1 MSEQSLP
8 QARPLRAAGLEE
20 PARRRVSFRGLI
32 LGFTIVQML
41 LLVSAIVLVTSMVA
55 SGSRASGREVQRELA
70 MASRL
75 EQMALQQNLFRDRW
89 ASMAELD
96 PDSLPAYAARY
107 GLVLALLPAELR
119 GTPLEERAR
128 RFASTIADA
137 SSRAGGLS
145 GPERQRL
152 EADVRRESDAI
163 AAEARRRTRVLRES
177 GFERLHQLER
187 RTAVLQ
193 RSATGIAVV
202 VAILSLGFA
211 SFISVRFVRPME
223 QLNEAVRKAI
233 PDVSGAPRL
242 PVAGHRETAT
252 LTVGYN
258 ALIDAIAEA
267 QAELR
272 RVARTDDLTS
282 MANFRAFREQI
293 EREIRRADR
302 YQHDLGLLIFD
313 LDRFK
318 RYNDTYGHQAG
329 NEALSLVAAT
339 IRGALRDGVDLPA
352 RYGGE
357 EFAALV
363 PETDAAGLHTL
374 AERIRAAIEAIPPI
388 GDRTP
393 LTVSIGGAIYPHDGG
408 DADSLFKVADARLYE
423 AKETGRNRVV
433 VPAPAPAP

>member
-1 MSEQSLP
+1 MTEQSYP
-8 QARPLRAAGLEE
+8 VARALRAPVPEDPAG
-20 PARRRVSFRGLI
+20 RRVSFRGLI

-55 SGSRASGREVQRELA
+55 TSSRASGREVQRELA
-70 MASRL
+70 TASRL

-89 ASMAELD
+89 ISMAELD
-96 PDSLPAYAARY
+96 PDSLPAYAGRY
-107 GLVLALLPAELR
+107 GLVLALLPDELR
-119 GTPLEERAR
+119 GTPLEAEAG
-128 RFASTIADA
+128 RFASEIA
-137 SSRAGGLS
+137 GVS
-145 GPERQRL
+145 GSVRSMTTPERQHL
-152 EADVRRESDAI
+152 EVDIRRQSDAI
-163 AAEARRRTRVLRES
+163 AAEARRRTRLLRES
-177 GFERLHQLER
+177 GFERLYQLER

-233 PDVSGAPRL
+233 PDVSSAPRL

-258 ALIDAIAEA
+258 ALLDAVEEA
-267 QAELR
+267 QTELR

-388 GDRTP
+388 GDRTT
-393 LTVSIGGAIYPHDGG
+393 LTISIGGAIYPHDGS

-423 AKETGRNRVV
+423 AKEAGRNRVV
-433 VPAPAPAP
+433 VPTPA